1 MVTQKMNIFIT
12 GTDTDVGKT
21 FITAGLAALMQS
33 LGYKTGVYKPF
44 QSGAEEKNGFLIA
57 PDLVYV
63 KKIDAFVETS
73 CTYLMKP
80 ATAPSLAAE
89 IENIHIDMNN
99 IARDYKIINEKCE
112 LVITEGAGG
121 LCAPI
126 APNMLNADIAKL
138 LNLPV
143 VIVARPNL
151 GTINHV
157 LLTINYAQQHGID
170 VRGVII
176 NRYPKGTD
184 DIAVRTAPRLI
195 EEYSDVKVLGIVRDI
210 ETPAVLTP
218 GGTIDTI
225 LNSVDV
231 EKIFQ
236 IKIPKLDAGI

>member
-1 MVTQKMNIFIT
+1 MVSQKMNIFIT

-21 FITAGLAALMQS
+21 FITAGLSALMQS
-33 LGYKTGVYKPF
+33 LGYKTGVFKPF

-57 PDLVYV
+57 PDLAYV

-80 ATAPSLAAE
+80 ATAPALAAE
-89 IENIHIDMNN
+89 IENVHIDMNN
-99 IARDYKIINEKCE
+99 VVRDYKMLNEKCE

-121 LCAPI
+121 LCAPV
-126 APNMLNADIAKL
+126 APNFLNCDIAKL
-138 LNLPV
+138 LNLPL
-143 VIVARPNL
+143 VIVARPDL

-157 LLTINYAQQHGID
+157 LLTIDYAKQHGVD

-184 DIAVRTAPRLI
+184 DIAIRTAPRLI
-195 EEYSDVKVLGIVRDI
+195 EEYSDTKVLGIVRDV
-210 ETPAVLTP
+210 ESSASLTP
-218 GGTIDTI
+218 SAMIDTI

-231 EKIFQ
+231 EKIFN
-236 IKIPKLDAGI
+236 IKIPKLDSGI